1 MSLLEAVSPT
11 ARELLKTANE
21 PILAPEIDRTAL
33 RILQIVE
40 TQYTYLK
47 GKPAHVLAE
56 LQHRCKE
63 AMSNDNSA
71 VRLAAQI
78 NHDICLVIQ
87 EDAKG
92 AKR

>member
-1 MSLLEAVSPT
+1 M
-11 ARELLKTANE
+11 
-21 PILAPEIDRTAL
+21 